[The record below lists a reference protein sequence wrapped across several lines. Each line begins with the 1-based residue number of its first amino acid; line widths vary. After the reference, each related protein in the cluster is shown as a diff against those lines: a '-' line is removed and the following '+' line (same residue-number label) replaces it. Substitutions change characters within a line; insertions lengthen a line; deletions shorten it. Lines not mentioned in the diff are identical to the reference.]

1 MKEGKIIIFSA
12 PSGAGKTTI
21 VRHLLSRNQNFGF
34 SVSATSRKPRGKEV
48 NGVDY
53 FFMTAEEFSTK
64 INNNEFLEWQEVYPG
79 NFYGSL
85 KSEVEKILKSGKNIL
100 FDVDVVGG
108 SNIKKYYGDKALA
121 LFIQPPSITE
131 LEKRLIARSTDN
143 PEVIRERVE
152 KAERELSF
160 SHLFDVIIIN
170 DTLEHALQEAEE
182 QVDTFLGNRKDEA
195 DGQQLPVFQ

>member
-21 VRHLLSRNQNFGF
+21 VRHLLSKHPDFAF
-34 SVSATSRKPRGKEV
+34 SVSATSRKPRGNEV

-53 FFMTAEEFSTK
+53 FFLTTEEFKAK
-64 INNNEFLEWQEVYPG
+64 ISNHEFLEWQEVYPD

-85 KSEVEKILKSGKNIL
+85 KCEVEKILKSGKNIL

-108 SNIKKYYGDKALA
+108 SNIKKVYGDRALA
-121 LFIQPPSITE
+121 FFVQPPSIPE
-131 LEKRLIARSTDN
+131 LEKRLIARSTDDA
-143 PEVIRERVE
+143 EVIRKRVE
-152 KAERELSF
+152 KAAREMTYAP
-160 SHLFDVIIIN
+160 LFDVIIVN

-182 QVDTFLGNRKDEA
+182 KVKEFLN
-195 DGQQLPVFQ
+195 

>member
-21 VRHLLSRNQNFGF
+21 VRHLLSMGKNFAF

-53 FFMTAEEFSTK
+53 FFITVEEFRAK
-64 INNNEFLEWQEVYPG
+64 ISNDEFLEWQEVYPD

-85 KSEVEKILKSGKNIL
+85 KSEVEKILANGKNIL

-108 SNIKKYYGDKALA
+108 SNIKKYYGDRALA

-143 PEVIRERVE
+143 QEVIRKRVE
-152 KAERELSF
+152 KAEREMDSA
-160 SHLFDVIIIN
+160 HLFDVVIIN
-170 DTLEHALQEAEE
+170 DTLEHALKEVEE
-182 QVDTFLGNRKDEA
+182 RVERFLEKDER
-195 DGQQLPVFQ
+195 

>member
-1 MKEGKIIIFSA
+1 MNEGKIIIFSA

-21 VRHLLSRNQNFGF
+21 VRHLLSKHNDFAF

-53 FFMTAEEFSTK
+53 FFITAEEFKTK
-64 INNNEFLEWQEVYPG
+64 IANNEFLEWQEVYPD

-85 KSEVEKILKSGKNIL
+85 KSEVDKILQNGKNIL

-108 SNIKKYYGDKALA
+108 SNIKKHYGERALA

-131 LEKRLIARSTDN
+131 LEKRLLARSTDN
-143 PEVIRERVE
+143 MEVIRERVE
-152 KAERELSF
+152 KAARELEF
-160 SHLFDVIIIN
+160 SHLFDVIIVN
-170 DTLEHALQEAEE
+170 DTLEHALQEAED
-182 QVDTFLGNRKDEA
+182 QVRAFLGAGK
-195 DGQQLPVFQ
+195 

>member
-21 VRHLLSRNQNFGF
+21 VRHLLSKNQNFAF
-34 SVSATSRKPRGKEV
+34 SVSATSRKPRGQEV

-53 FFMTAEEFSTK
+53 FFMSAEEFKTK
-64 INNNEFLEWQEVYPG
+64 IINGDFLEWQEVYPD

-85 KSEVEKILKSGKNIL
+85 KSEVDKILESGKNIL

-108 SNIKKYYGDKALA
+108 SNIKKIYGERALA

-131 LEKRLIARSTDN
+131 LEKRLIARSTEN
-143 PEVIRERVE
+143 HAVIRERVE
-152 KAERELSF
+152 KAERELAF
-160 SHLFDVIIIN
+160 SHLFDVIIVN
-170 DTLEHALQEAEE
+170 DTLEHALQETEE
-182 QVDTFLGNRKDEA
+182 RVESFLGVQEK
-195 DGQQLPVFQ
+195 